1 MSSASTAA
9 TAAAASTGDSSAAA
23 ETERGGTSRGFNA
36 LMVSRPSSSSS
47 RSSGSSRPSSVDTL
61 TRSVPLPEFGSLSS
75 NQSINPSNPSGPN
88 LSTSPSAARRS
99 DEFFQSSVPGG
110 AGGGGLGGLGGGRGA
125 GAAGHGL
132 PPSSA
137 DSPSMSVVLSASRT
151 VPPTIESEMRGTRVG
166 KPLKM
171 RAITL
176 SSSRSTC
183 ASSGKPVKS

>member
-9 TAAAASTGDSSAAA
+9 AAAAAITGDPSA
-23 ETERGGTSRGFNA
+23 GGTSRGFNA

-47 RSSGSSRPSSVDTL
+47 RSSGSSRPSSLDTL

-75 NQSINPSNPSGPN
+75 SQSITPSSPSGPS

-99 DEFFQSSVPGG
+99 VEFFQSSVPGG
-110 AGGGGLGGLGGGRGA
+110 AGGGGLGGLGGGRGG
-125 GAAGHGL
+125 GAAGQGL
-132 PPSSA
+132 PPSSD
-137 DSPSMSVVLSASRT
+137 DSPSTSVVLSASRT
-151 VPPTIESEMRGTRVG
+151 GPPTIESERRGTRVG

-171 RAITL
+171 RAIAL